1 MDDRKIRL
9 ARAEAQLSRSKAD
22 LEAAE
27 KLLKK
32 QLQSENNV
40 RAAKASLAVAE
51 AELAAVQLDIA
62 RTSIRAPFDGFIE
75 HRAVEVGV
83 LLERGDDVAT
93 IVDDSRIRASA
104 QVPQQHVASLSPG
117 QTVSVRLITGEQAE
131 GRLTFISRVADAG
144 TRSYRIEAEVPNPDH
159 ELISGLSAVLEIPT
173 GKQVGHFFKPSL
185 LTLHDDG
192 RLGVMAVNEKN
203 EAVFY
208 AVELIRSEGD
218 GVWVSG
224 LPAKVRL
231 VTFGQG
237 FIQAGEIVD
246 AVEQQQEQS

>member
-1 MDDRKIRL
+1 
-9 ARAEAQLSRSKAD
+9 
-22 LEAAE
+22 
-27 KLLKK
+27 
-32 QLQSENNV
+32 
-40 RAAKASLAVAE
+40 
-51 AELAAVQLDIA
+51 
-62 RTSIRAPFDGFIE
+62 
-75 HRAVEVGV
+75 
-83 LLERGDDVAT
+83 
-93 IVDDSRIRASA
+93 
-104 QVPQQHVASLSPG
+104 
-117 QTVSVRLITGEQAE
+117 
-131 GRLTFISRVADAG
+131 
-144 TRSYRIEAEVPNPDH
+144 
-159 ELISGLSAVLEIPT
+159 
-173 GKQVGHFFKPSL
+173 L